1 MKKKLFFIIIFLMS
15 ILGLKVYAKPIMPP
29 ADDVPT
35 PYIEKLGGNAIY
47 EKTIF
52 TNPEE
57 LGYCYYIMPYSICL
71 VESSSLW
78 LKLSRGESAK
88 ITLEKKES
96 KEYSVSEVF
105 VSAYNN
111 TYNTDFG
118 IYLGGKRFNLASNYT
133 HTFSESIINEIRNQ
147 TSNTF
152 SFTETISENVTATE
166 DGYYFISMLTFF
178 DVYVIQEFYVN
189 MVNGYP
195 QKVASGNYDVVIAK
209 SKRYNNYHIISFRNE
224 NKITK
229 EETVQNNIIYVDNA
243 SVKGCING
251 ILNE

>member
-1 MKKKLFFIIIFLMS
+1 MS

-118 IYLGGKRFNLASNYT
+118 IYLGGKKDLIWQQIILIHLVKVLLMKSKKSNIKY
-133 HTFSESIINEIRNQ
+133 F
-147 TSNTF
+147 F

-178 DVYVIQEFYVN
+178 
-189 MVNGYP
+189 
-195 QKVASGNYDVVIAK
+195 
-209 SKRYNNYHIISFRNE
+209 
-224 NKITK
+224 
-229 EETVQNNIIYVDNA
+229 
-243 SVKGCING
+243 
-251 ILNE
+251 